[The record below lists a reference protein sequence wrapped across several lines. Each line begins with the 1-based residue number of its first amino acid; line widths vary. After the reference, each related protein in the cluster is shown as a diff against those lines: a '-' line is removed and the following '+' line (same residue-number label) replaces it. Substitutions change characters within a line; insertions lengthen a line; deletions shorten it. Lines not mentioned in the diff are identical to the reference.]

1 MDQIQNLNRGDLNFF
16 LNQNVQIDIPSF
28 ILSLFCAVIL
38 SFFVQ
43 LFYIKYSSTL
53 SNRKEFSKIFVILA
67 VTTCIVIMIV
77 KSSLA
82 LSLGLVGALS
92 IVRFRAAIKEPE
104 ELVYLFLII
113 AIGLGCGAN
122 QLIITSVG
130 IIFALILIMIYSGY
144 MKNSR
149 KDIEQTINL
158 GVIIEQEISDLQ
170 INDLISEI
178 KKHHFDFN
186 LVNLQYGNID
196 NEISNLSAEDKSLFI
211 SHEIDLKNDFKSVFM
226 LTNQCD
232 YVISIGNA
240 LAHIAGTLDKKTFIL
255 IPEYAPRIWYWH
267 NQEKSIWYK
276 NMRLFFYNKTNLNY
290 LISKICKSILAELT

>member
-1 MDQIQNLNRGDLNFF
+1 MEQIQNLTRGDLNFF

-28 ILSLFCAVIL
+28 VLSLFCAVIL

-53 SNRKEFSKIFVILA
+53 SNRKEFSKNFVILA

-144 MKNSR
+144 MKSSR

-170 INDLISEI
+170 INNLISEI
-178 KKHHFDFN
+178 KK
-186 LVNLQYGNID
+186 
-196 NEISNLSAEDKSLFI
+196 ISNELKFI
-211 SHEIDLKNDFKSVFM
+211 SMSRTENNTSINIDLKPKKFEKLTFLSGQIKKKFKNSKVIMAYNDDLS
-226 LTNQCD
+226 L
-232 YVISIGNA
+232 
-240 LAHIAGTLDKKTFIL
+240 
-255 IPEYAPRIWYWH
+255 
-267 NQEKSIWYK
+267 
-276 NMRLFFYNKTNLNY
+276 
-290 LISKICKSILAELT
+290 